1 MTRLDRARDSSDRRI
16 SGEAAKG
23 QVVEIL
29 SHGMRASSLDEGLGG
44 APIERGDRLRPIPRH
59 RLGLAPSPAANAAD
73 NFQHLGHP
81 HLRPRRPASI
91 GFRNRGETKASRFGK
106 LAFGHAKR
114 VRHTADIHYAALVH
128 KARNETRIGHWSPY
142 SASRLRLHAAN
153 LTCPSYSCSLDNI
166 PVFSSHVYYPV
177 PNSVNIWDIVGESQL
192 IGDLAGEFSGPCHAA
207 SRRSLNAQ
215 SRSASFGSIEWEAA
229 SDGMHSA
236 VSCLG
241 SSSSGEMSLSL
252 R

>member
-1 MTRLDRARDSSDRRI
+1 M
-16 SGEAAKG
+16 
-23 QVVEIL
+23 VEIL
-29 SHGMRASSLDEGLGG
+29 PHGMCTSSLDEGFGG
-44 APIERGDRLRPIPRH
+44 APIKRGDRLRPVPRH
-59 RLGLAPSPAANAAD
+59 RLGLASSPAANATD

-81 HLRPRRPASI
+81 HLRPGRRASI
-91 GFRNRGETKASRFGK
+91 RLRNRGEAKASRFGK

-114 VRHTADIHYAALVH
+114 VRHTADIHHAALVH
-128 KARNETRIGHWSPY
+128 KARNETRIGHWSRW

-166 PVFSSHVYYPV
+166 PVFFGHVRYPV
-177 PNSVNIWDIVGESQL
+177 STSANIWDILGESQP
-192 IGDLAGEFSGPCHAA
+192 IGDLAGEFSGSCHAA